1 MAYIR
6 LLYNIRKRRVP
17 ILLLYWVADFLEER
31 RTILAIGGFTLEE
44 RTANV
49 GIPQGSPLSPIL
61 YLFYNADLL
70 EIYDNIRLRTSATGF
85 VDDINI
91 LIYSELTEENCKK
104 LSKVYE
110 KCEE

>member
-6 LLYNIRKRRVP
+6 LLHNIRKRRVP

-44 RTANV
+44 RTANI
-49 GIPQGSPLSPIL
+49 GIPQGFPLSPIL

-70 EIYDNIRLRTSATGF
+70 EICNNIRLRTSATGF

-91 LIYSELTEENCKK
+91 LTYSESTEENCEK